1 MSKTDAPLEY
11 MGTSREDLSGE
22 NQRCHLRASCLSEEI
37 QKGHFD
43 AENRNRQDQ
52 AQIERSREL
61 GGERMKKKVR
71 VTKSSGNVFAD
82 IGLPN
87 AAEHSIKADIV
98 LRIAARIK
106 SKGLT
111 QAKAASLLGLAQP
124 DVSKLLRGHFAG
136 YTYDRLFGYLNALGE
151 KVCIEI
157 SQAKNKKDARLEL
170 EMTD

>member
-1 MSKTDAPLEY
+1 M
-11 MGTSREDLSGE
+11 
-22 NQRCHLRASCLSEEI
+22 
-37 QKGHFD
+37 
-43 AENRNRQDQ
+43 RN
-52 AQIERSREL
+52 
-61 GGERMKKKVR
+61 KVR

-87 AAEHSIKADIV
+87 AAEHSIKADLV

-157 SQAKNKKDARLEL
+157 SEAKTRKGARLEL

>member
-1 MSKTDAPLEY
+1 M
-11 MGTSREDLSGE
+11 
-22 NQRCHLRASCLSEEI
+22 I
-37 QKGHFD
+37 
-43 AENRNRQDQ
+43 
-52 AQIERSREL
+52 
-61 GGERMKKKVR
+61 MKNKIK

-98 LRIAARIK
+98 LHIAARIK

-111 QAKAASLLGLAQP
+111 QAKAAALLGLAQP

-136 YTYDRLFGYLNALGE
+136 YTYDRLFGYLTALGE

-157 SQAKNKKDARLEL
+157 SEAKTKKGARVEL
-170 EMTD
+170 EMTG